1 MEVEVVIL
9 NYKPNIHFMSAE
21 EQKVPTK
28 EEVVSFLKEQIE
40 VKKIQL
46 ELQKLNTELATARAE
61 EYRAMAFIAQ
71 MTTDPEEKKL
81 DEEDEEQPQSG
92 RTLKKVK

>member
-1 MEVEVVIL
+1 MSEE
-9 NYKPNIHFMSAE
+9 KQNIPS
-21 EQKVPTK
+21 K
-28 EEVVSFLKEQIE
+28 EEVITFLQDQIE
-40 VKKIQL
+40 VKKVQL

-71 MTTDPEEKKL
+71 MTTDPEEKKT
-81 DEEDEEQPQSG
+81 DEEEEEEQQPQAG